1 MADAG
6 MLKTWVVRTFFKIP
20 LWYVLTQVEEERLFN
35 YIISEQWNASMARF
49 LDCTT
54 ICDDR
59 LCYFCSDESPLCRH
73 CTRYSRSN

>member
-20 LWYVLTQVEEERLFN
+20 SWYVLTLVEEERLFN

-59 LCYFCSDESPLCRH
+59 LCYFVLTSLLCAD
-73 CTRYSRSN
+73 NALDIQAN